1 MCKWLRSNDI
11 TITRINAWWR
21 KQRHLKRWICSS
33 SEVELTRRNLS
44 SDAEM
49 AFNYVGTR
57 LTQLSTTIR
66 FYFNLSD
73 SLSQILPNKEVYD
86 VTVSNR

>member
-1 MCKWLRSNDI
+1 
-11 TITRINAWWR
+11 
-21 KQRHLKRWICSS
+21 
-33 SEVELTRRNLS
+33 
-44 SDAEM
+44 M

-73 SLSQILPNKEVYD
+73 SLSQILPNKEVDD
-86 VTVSNR
+86 VQVSNR